1 MRGTV
6 RRSRLTILIVLAGTA
21 VAVLMGVALVPHGQ
35 PSSKALEPSSSPA
48 PEWLVALAQKAAA
61 NTGDPSPDSAVWALT
76 TYAKAGPSL
85 GGTAKDLGRDPG
97 QEVYLV
103 IMTGDFVNR
112 NSFSPANV
120 PDSKCSTLVFGADPV
135 THRIDDFGLGN
146 AAANSLTVERMSRL
160 VF

>member
-1 MRGTV
+1 MRH
-6 RRSRLTILIVLAGTA
+6 SKLTILVVLAVAA
-21 VAVLMGVALVPHGQ
+21 VAVLVGIALVPHGQ

-48 PEWLVALAQKAAA
+48 PEWLVALARKTAA
-61 NTGDPSPDSAVWALT
+61 NTGDTTPDSAVWALT

-97 QEVYLV
+97 QQVYLV
-103 IMTGDFVNR
+103 VMTGDFVNR

-120 PDSKCSTLVFGADPV
+120 PDSKCSTLVFGVNPV
-135 THRIDDFGLGN
+135 THSIDDFGLGN
-146 AAANSLTVERMSRL
+146 TAASSLTVEHMSPL